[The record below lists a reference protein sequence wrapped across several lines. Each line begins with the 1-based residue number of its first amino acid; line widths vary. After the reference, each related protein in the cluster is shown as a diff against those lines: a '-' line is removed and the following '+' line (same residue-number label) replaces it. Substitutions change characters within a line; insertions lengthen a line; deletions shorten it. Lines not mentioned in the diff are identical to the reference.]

1 MALLARIEPPAD
13 LTVAEWESIDPIDLL
28 RDEHAHF
35 RKICDMLDR
44 LANNLQHDAA
54 VRETAVIYRAFTHLF
69 PLHQANEEED
79 FFPLLRAR
87 CLPEDGVD
95 DMLALLLRDHS
106 AKNAEG
112 GTVDFLPG
120 LMQIATGREIPDPM
134 TFVGS
139 VLAFTEMLRRHVA
152 WEDATLMRLARKRLT
167 AADRS
172 ALAHAMMRRR
182 LAFAPAADPVAVG

>member
-13 LTVAEWESIDPIDLL
+13 LTVAEWECVDPIDLL
-28 RDEHAHF
+28 RDEHIHF

-44 LANNLQHDAA
+44 MANNLQHDSA
-54 VRETAVIYRAFTHLF
+54 VRETAIIYHAFTHHF

-87 CLPEDGVD
+87 CLPEDGVE
-95 DMLALLLRDHS
+95 DMLTLLLRDHT
-106 AKNAEG
+106 AKDAEG
-112 GTVDFLPG
+112 GDVDFLPG
-120 LMQIATGREIPDPM
+120 LLQIATGRQIEDPM
-134 TFVGS
+134 TFIRS
-139 VLAFTEMLRRHVA
+139 VLAFTEMLRRHIA
-152 WEDATLMRLARKRLT
+152 WEDATLMRLARRRLT

-182 LAFAPAADPVAVG
+182 LAFAPAADPAVQN